1 MGLEELEKRIRVLED
16 IEAIKKLKATYCAY
30 CDDNFNIPAL
40 RTLFVEDATWDGGR
54 HGSAQGREAILST
67 LANAQNWV
75 PFSVH
80 MVMNPIIEVEGD
92 EATGQWYLFM
102 ACTQKNGGENA
113 TWVSLRYDEE
123 YLRVDGEWKFTSQK
137 LTEYFW
143 TPFDQGWVNAR
154 FG

>member
-1 MGLEELEKRIRVLED
+1 M
-16 IEAIKKLKATYCAY
+16 
-30 CDDNFNIPAL
+30 
-40 RTLFVEDATWDGGR
+40 
-54 HGSAQGREAILST
+54 
-67 LANAQNWV
+67 ANAQIWV

-123 YLRVDGEWKFTSQK
+123 YLRVDGQWKFTSQK

>member
-1 MGLEELEKRIRVLED
+1 MGLEQLEKRIRVLED

-40 RTLFVEDATWDGGR
+40 RTLFVEDATWDGSR

-75 PFSVH
+75 SFSVH

-123 YLRVDGEWKFTSQK
+123 YLRVDGQWKFTSQK